1 MGGGGVRMESVRGRW
16 RCEGGECEWEVEG
29 VNRR

>member
-1 MGGGGVRMESVRGRW
+1 MEGVEEDVSERW

-29 VNRR
+29 VSGR